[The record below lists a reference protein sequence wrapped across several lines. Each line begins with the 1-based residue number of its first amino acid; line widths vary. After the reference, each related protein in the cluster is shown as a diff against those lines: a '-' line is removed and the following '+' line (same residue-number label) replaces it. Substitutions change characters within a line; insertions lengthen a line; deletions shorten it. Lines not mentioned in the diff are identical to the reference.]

1 MGLIVSM
8 FGLGSLAVALSGGA
22 LSGAMTLLFV
32 CPLFSGV
39 MFGIPG
45 LRWTTVALGVVL
57 SGLLAAHLA
66 IGNWKPVDS
75 LDQAAVL
82 AGFCHLFAM
91 TFLFSL
97 ALVAGKALLST
108 KNALET
114 SQQKAEQANQAK
126 SAFLANMS
134 HEIRT
139 PINGI
144 LGMAELVSDTDLD
157 EEQGEEAG
165 MDDFLTKPI
174 DRKALDDAI
183 RSRLGIPQGRF
194 NA

>member
-32 CPLFSGV
+32 CLLFSGV